1 MDASRY
7 GSGVTKGGVAYS
19 YAGPG
24 TIDTTK
30 GGGVAKGGGFTKGGV
45 AYSYGPG
52 PTTSQLPAS
61 RSANPQ
67 HYPSQNYHSGYGA
80 PSTAIY
86 HYAHG
91 HSPPSPLVQQY
102 APTLQQQHA
111 IVSPLPPPPQY
122 APPQY
127 APPRDAP
134 LQYAPVN
141 TLQTIHPP
149 VYHPARG
156 GRVSS
161 GRVVSS
167 ERVESSNRVETPP
180 RLPGGPSWPHWPPAP
195 QGPPRQDAPLQYT
208 PQQDAPPQDAP
219 RQHTARHDDTYDH
232 AAVRAAAGRAA
243 VGRATAVH
251 TTPGTVAQ
259 VAPPPPLPVAQVA
272 PPPVARM
279 QIGSISSRVVGVNL
293 RHVNGREAAEMVS
306 SHDGAH
312 ASGQAVAS
320 DDLARF
326 QQRLGLSARQPRG
339 YYAPPSPPQ
348 QHHRHT
354 TQHCMHHTHAAH
366 APLEGRVFPATLG
379 DPHDAVSL
387 ADALA
392 ASSQHARISPV
403 SRSSPSGRPPLQRP
417 TCLLRAASWGPR
429 GERGLTA
436 WVLRSGCGSAP
447 LPCPNSRVS
456 PRLWLISTQA
466 CDLCERL
473 AASILEV
480 SPGFSAQVADPPL
493 EPQVGA

>member
-141 TLQTIHPP
+141 TLQPIHPP
-149 VYHPARG
+149 VYHPARAG
-156 GRVSS
+156 AFPQAVSCAANASRAAIGSRRRHGCQEGHHGRT
-161 GRVVSS
+161 GRQRHRGRQGKTHRCST
-167 ERVESSNRVETPP
+167 R
-180 RLPGGPSWPHWPPAP
+180 PSRTHRRKTHRGSTRHGTTTRTITL
-195 QGPPRQDAPLQYT
+195 QFAPLR
-208 PQQDAPPQDAP
+208 DAPP
-219 RQHTARHDDTYDH
+219 
-232 AAVRAAAGRAA
+232 
-243 VGRATAVH
+243 
-251 TTPGTVAQ
+251 
-259 VAPPPPLPVAQVA
+259 
-272 PPPVARM
+272 
-279 QIGSISSRVVGVNL
+279 
-293 RHVNGREAAEMVS
+293 
-306 SHDGAH
+306 
-312 ASGQAVAS
+312 
-320 DDLARF
+320 
-326 QQRLGLSARQPRG
+326 
-339 YYAPPSPPQ
+339 
-348 QHHRHT
+348 
-354 TQHCMHHTHAAH
+354 
-366 APLEGRVFPATLG
+366 
-379 DPHDAVSL
+379 
-387 ADALA
+387 
-392 ASSQHARISPV
+392 
-403 SRSSPSGRPPLQRP
+403 
-417 TCLLRAASWGPR
+417 
-429 GERGLTA
+429 
-436 WVLRSGCGSAP
+436 
-447 LPCPNSRVS
+447 
-456 PRLWLISTQA
+456 
-466 CDLCERL
+466 
-473 AASILEV
+473 
-480 SPGFSAQVADPPL
+480 
-493 EPQVGA
+493 